1 MLREMG
7 VLLMAFAPLE
17 SEIRSKGL
25 SDSDQGTMLSFFLA
39 GVILFASGA
48 LGELGVKDVN

>member
-39 GVILFASGA
+39 GVALFASGA